1 MLVADLVI
9 LNITFKYAILKE
21 LMLSLLCCFG
31 MFFLQA
37 QEDQLELLDLQ
48 LANYEYPYEVT
59 TIEVHAQNQT
69 L

>member
-1 MLVADLVI
+1 
-9 LNITFKYAILKE
+9 
-21 LMLSLLCCFG
+21 

-59 TIEVHAQNQT
+59 SIEVHAQNQT
-69 L
+69 LEMAFMDVKPKNYSGKNSILPRV